1 MENNHIC
8 QVLYV
13 VFTNSSCNRFIGN
26 TIEDSYILTKDT
38 ELIILK
44 DGAAQ

>member
-13 VFTNSSCNRFIGN
+13 VFTNSSCNRFISN
-26 TIEDSYILTKDT
+26 TIESSCILTKGT

-44 DGAAQ
+44 DNIA